1 MELRYDQMRDSY
13 PVKNVRLELPALENL
28 CRFVQEE
35 ALLERQ
41 SVLLKGSI
49 ESDSDHLFDR
59 RCRTILLML
68 RSIQEGKGRRRVSHL
83 FEDEIDALCWEVL
96 ERERVC
102 IPDYM
107 KVVSSVSES
116 PYSFPEVMEFCH
128 EVLLMANLDTS
139 SIAGSSPE
147 PSVWV
152 KLLEGQLSTVGDSD
166 WPNGQSFQQPPK
178 DGYIGISVNQEPNGL
193 WDSEVIYSPND
204 SASQPIRANHY
215 LGDSPEI
222 VQVLLMVNS
231 HNEYWGYIAC
241 RWELPDG
248 GNVMRVCS
256 DDAEKLI
263 EMGMYAYPMK
273 IDDPHDAF
281 IKWDKSDVLVT
292 TPMPEIPKGYDE
304 SLESMKDALAVIHV
318 SGLITDAQIWTSHVG
333 RLMSVFGYLT
343 RGVFNYERG
352 NYVET
357 IRDFKEKIS
366 VTPNDYQAHFY
377 IASAYQRLGEYG
389 LAIAHFTSAIEHN
402 ATYEEAIIK
411 RAECYEKMVELED
424 DPRIMY
430 AAFNDYD
437 TAIGIN
443 PSDARWYIARAQAY
457 LCMSRE
463 DLARKDF
470 DNAVRLG
477 LNYGDIFVNH
487 PIISASADVKGMLNR
502 AIRVIEGAME
512 DSAIPKSASDYY
524 WCGVKARYLND
535 RVHATGYFERA
546 RELGYEDDSDIDK
559 HLETLKR

>member
-1 MELRYDQMRDSY
+1 M
-13 PVKNVRLELPALENL
+13 
-28 CRFVQEE
+28 
-35 ALLERQ
+35 
-41 SVLLKGSI
+41 
-49 ESDSDHLFDR
+49 
-59 RCRTILLML
+59 
-68 RSIQEGKGRRRVSHL
+68 
-83 FEDEIDALCWEVL
+83 FEDEIDARCWEVL

-102 IPDYM
+102 IPDWI
-107 KVVSSVSES
+107 KRVSSVSES
-116 PYSFPEVMEFCH
+116 PFIFPEVVEFCH
-128 EVLLMANLDTS
+128 EVLLMANLDTA

-152 KLLEGQLSTVGDSD
+152 KLLMGQLSTVGDSD
-166 WPNGQSFQQPPK
+166 WPNRKSFQQPPK
-178 DGYIGISVNQEPNGL
+178 DGYIGISANQEPNGL

-215 LGDSPEI
+215 LGDPPEI

-241 RWELPDG
+241 PWELPDG
-248 GNVMRVCS
+248 GNVMRVCP

-304 SLESMKDALAVIHV
+304 SLESMKDQLAVIHV
-318 SGLITDAQIWTSHVG
+318 SGWITDAQSWTSRVG
-333 RLMSVFGYLT
+333 RLMSVFGYHT
-343 RGVFNYERG
+343 RGVFNYARA

-357 IRDFKEKIS
+357 IRDFKEIIGI
-366 VTPNDYQAHFY
+366 TPNNDQAHFY
-377 IASAYQRLGEYG
+377 IASAYQRLGEYRR
-389 LAIAHFTSAIEHN
+389 AIEHFTSAVEYN

-411 RAECYEKMVELED
+411 RAECYEKLAELED
-424 DPRIMY
+424 APYIMA

-437 TAIGIN
+437 TAIEIN

-463 DLARKDF
+463 DLARRDL

-487 PIISASADVKGMLNR
+487 PIISASAGVNEMLNL

-512 DSAIPKSASDYY
+512 DPAIPKSASDYY

-535 RVHATGYFERA
+535 RVHAIGYFERA
-546 RELGYEDDSDIDK
+546 RELGYADDSALDA